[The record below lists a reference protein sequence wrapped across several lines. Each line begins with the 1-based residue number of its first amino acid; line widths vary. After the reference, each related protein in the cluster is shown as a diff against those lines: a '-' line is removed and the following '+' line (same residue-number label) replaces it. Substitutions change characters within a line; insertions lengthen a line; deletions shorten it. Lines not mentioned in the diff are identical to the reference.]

1 MIVLLVSLGLALTR
15 LHSPLMQLHH
25 SGEKMSRVTLPGWED
40 DSSRESRTTST
51 RPRGRVGRKQDLTA
65 LPASSTRPLARVHHS
80 LQPASSTRPLAR
92 VQHSLQQAAAPAS
105 ATAVGVG
112 DTAGSITIPGWED
125 SVARE
130 IKLGSD
136 PASAAP
142 LVCEDDV
149 ARLLQEARDAEAALK
164 KLERKRRADEETFKQ
179 QISSEEA
186 TGERYDALL
195 AAHIQSRDAG
205 YNAACAACEAKKR
218 RAELA
223 GQLLDAER
231 ATRAKKAKEDA
242 AEVRWRAERRAREGA
257 AREEARLRAAF
268 LAA

>member
-15 LHSPLMQLHH
+15 LRSPLMQLHH

-65 LPASSTRPLARVHHS
+65 LPASSTRPLARV
-80 LQPASSTRPLAR
+80 
-92 VQHSLQQAAAPAS
+92 QHSLQQAAAPAS
-105 ATAVGVG
+105 ATAIGVR

-149 ARLLQEARDAEAALK
+149 ARLLQEARDAEAALE

>member
-1 MIVLLVSLGLALTR
+1 MFVLLVSLLLALTR
-15 LHSPLMQLHH
+15 LHTSIYMQLHH
-25 SGEKMSRVTLPGWED
+25 SGEKMPRVTLPGWEED
-40 DSSRESRTTST
+40 DSSRESRTTT
-51 RPRGRVGRKQDLTA
+51 RPRGRVSRKQDLTA
-65 LPASSTRPLARVHHS
+65 L
-80 LQPASSTRPLAR
+80 PASSTRPLAR
-92 VQHSLQQAAAPAS
+92 VQHSLQQAAASTS

-136 PASAAP
+136 PAP

-149 ARLLQEARDAEAALK
+149 ARLLQEARDAEAALE